1 MVKTISRRVSLIRGD
16 FCFNT
21 TGTHPKK
28 RKQNSRKAYALREFN
43 YIAIPASLAERQ
55 GFEPRVPFSTA
66 VFKTAVIDH
75 STTSP
80 FVKQDGPEKTVQKY
94 EIYIY
99 RTNYRQFFSHI
110 QTRKTNIF
118 ILISHKN
125 TSNNH
130 TRTNAREATKR

>member
-1 MVKTISRRVSLIRGD
+1 MVKTISRRVSLIRGG

-21 TGTHPKK
+21 TGTRPKK

-80 FVKQDGPEKTVQKY
+80 FVK
-94 EIYIY
+94 
-99 RTNYRQFFSHI
+99 
-110 QTRKTNIF
+110 
-118 ILISHKN
+118 
-125 TSNNH
+125 
-130 TRTNAREATKR
+130 